1 VARKRRGKK
10 AGPVAVRTLAAKK
23 RGPRVGSGA
32 ANAEPHA
39 VQRVIEFPK
48 PAVADEVISD
58 RIIFEI
64 GGDRFA
70 IRWTAE
76 IESLPPAGPV
86 AVEPKHAWAGSQSRL
101 ASCNKKSGLLSIF
114 PSSDDYRERT
124 SSTVPK
130 TVVRDRVLRRR

>member
-1 VARKRRGKK
+1 MARKRRGKK
-10 AGPVAVRTLAAKK
+10 AGPVAVRTLAAQK
-23 RGPRVGSGA
+23 RGPRAGSGA

-48 PAVADEVISD
+48 PPVADEVISD
-58 RIIFEI
+58 RVIFEI

-86 AVEPKHAWAGSQSRL
+86 AVEPKQPL
-101 ASCNKKSGLLSIF
+101 KS
-114 PSSDDYRERT
+114 
-124 SSTVPK
+124 
-130 TVVRDRVLRRR
+130 DRSAQKRRPL